1 MKMSTN
7 KIKTYKNDMVNVH
20 IITVLYIIHI
30 FIGICIHLH
39 GKHGAVIP
47 GKEGLKLHVIVWKST
62 RQFSGRTETVDIR
75 GLIIIVNLF
84 IIIYTIILLKS
95 VCLSVFAN
103 GRSKFLLDRLGRCL

>member
-1 MKMSTN
+1 
-7 KIKTYKNDMVNVH
+7 MVNVH

-62 RQFSGRTETVDIR
+62 REFSGRTETVDIR

-95 VCLSVFAN
+95 VFRCSQTA
-103 GRSKFLLDRLGRCL
+103 GRNSCSIVSGDVSNCIV